1 MNNQYNSAILFN
13 RACAQLRLAQ
23 NKLAITDLTLA
34 IELNE
39 DYVKAIMKRAEV
51 HLKLEQYEEAVRDLE
66 RVKQIDPST
75 AGLR

>member
-1 MNNQYNSAILFN
+1 M
-13 RACAQLRLAQ
+13 RLAQ

>member
-1 MNNQYNSAILFN
+1 M
-13 RACAQLRLAQ
+13 RLAQ
-23 NKLAITDLTLA
+23 HKLAITDLTLA